1 MDILPGESALLEASY
16 TVPEAVSH
24 REVLVQADVEGD
36 KDTSNN
42 QFRLTA
48 GYADVSAVVT
58 EDVWEN
64 GKAVHV
70 TAGNSEAVPAEAVLE
85 VRKDTIDGELV
96 SSVKLGT
103 LKQGDLAAVDFTY
116 PKGKDGYGTEA
127 NALYYVVTSSVPE
140 KYESNNYDYTVFR
153 EKDSSSSGGDTPT
166 PPETETDPEET
177 ETPPSESE
185 ERPAETETPSTDKKP
200 QETETPSNGKQPPS
214 PSRPEEPA
222 VRKGQT
228 VKAGRLRY
236 KVSKVHS
243 DGTGEVILAG
253 AASKKDAKKLTSLK
267 TGDTVKIN
275 KKNFKVTAIA
285 NNAFKNCKKL
295 KRVVI
300 GKEITSIGAKAFSGC
315 KALKKIT
322 IKSAKL
328 KKVGKN
334 AFKGIHVKAVI
345 KAPKAK
351 LKAYKKLLRA
361 GGAGSKVRIK

>member
-1 MDILPGESALLEASY
+1 MTADGQATDVRMDILPGESALLEASY

-58 EDVWEN
+58 EDVWGN

-70 TAGNSEAVPAEAVLE
+70 TAGNSEAVPTEAVLE
-85 VRKDTIDGELV
+85 VRKDTVDGELV
-96 SSVKLGT
+96 SSVELGT

-116 PKGKDGYGTEA
+116 PKGKDGYETEA

-185 ERPAETETPSTDKKP
+185 ERPAGTETPSTDKKP
-200 QETETPSNGKQPPS
+200 QETEPPS
-214 PSRPEEPA
+214 VPSKPEELA

-228 VKAGRLRY
+228 VKAGQ
-236 KVSKVHS
+236 
-243 DGTGEVILAG
+243 
-253 AASKKDAKKLTSLK
+253 
-267 TGDTVKIN
+267 
-275 KKNFKVTAIA
+275 
-285 NNAFKNCKKL
+285 
-295 KRVVI
+295 I
-300 GKEITSIGAKAFSGC
+300 GRA
-315 KALKKIT
+315 
-322 IKSAKL
+322 
-328 KKVGKN
+328 
-334 AFKGIHVKAVI
+334 HV
-345 KAPKAK
+345 
-351 LKAYKKLLRA
+351 
-361 GGAGSKVRIK
+361 